1 MSSCLPGN
9 SRLGHDE
16 WILDNDPQCKT
27 HLKKMSW
34 GRIFS
39 LKQEELGCIE
49 MGKKQNWKLWVILM
63 VDSWNGCLSTATGK
77 ILELLE
83 SRTTLHSQP
92 HLGFLAIKLNCCKL
106 FSQIFSTQSLNL
118 ILKTVFRFLNL
129 LPTHGAFH
137 AALKTKQSSILCL
150 ALWCFFS
157 LYMCVLGFCVCKYM
171 DIHALPTYIKV

>member
-1 MSSCLPGN
+1 M
-9 SRLGHDE
+9 RL
-16 WILDNDPQCKT
+16 
-27 HLKKMSW
+27 

-39 LKQEELGCIE
+39 LKQVELGDIE

-106 FSQIFSTQSLNL
+106 FSQFFSTQSLNL
-118 ILKTVFRFLNL
+118 ILKTVFKFLNL
-129 LPTHGAFH
+129 LHTHEAFH

-150 ALWCFFS
+150 ALWWFLS
-157 LYMCVLGFCVCKYM
+157 LYMYVLGFCVCKYM
-171 DIHALPTYIKV
+171 DIHACQHILKYKSLWY